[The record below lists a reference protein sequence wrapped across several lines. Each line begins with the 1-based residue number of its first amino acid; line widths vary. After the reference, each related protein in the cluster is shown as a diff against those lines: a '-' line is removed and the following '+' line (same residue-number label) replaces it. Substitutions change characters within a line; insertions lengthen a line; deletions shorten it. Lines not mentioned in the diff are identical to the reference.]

1 MSKEGVGSGS
11 KSSGV
16 GGVNLQENVPE
27 VIINDQPTSTEV
39 ARTYA
44 NMGPNI
50 LLTAMRR
57 STQGHAMHGKGSLRT
72 RGNWNNLVSE
82 VTQRLQNATNFF
94 ETNKKVFYLFTGRVN
109 VGAGQ
114 VVAYKFI
121 QDKEI
126 VLYHLL

>member
-57 STQGHAMHGKGSLRT
+57 GFKDMLCM
-72 RGNWNNLVSE
+72 V
-82 VTQRLQNATNFF
+82 
-94 ETNKKVFYLFTGRVN
+94 KV
-109 VGAGQ
+109 
-114 VVAYKFI
+114 
-121 QDKEI
+121 
-126 VLYHLL
+126 H